1 MSPSRKTL
9 ASLLAALGF
18 SLAVGAPVAAETDPK
33 FVFAKPDEPPKPGAP
48 PPPAV
53 EWKAQA
59 KAGLNVTT
67 GNSQTTNGTGGISVS
82 RKQGNNKLALDGA
95 IAYGKSNILTP
106 VIDPA
111 APTTITDLRRTS
123 VTATNNW
130 FAKGRYDRFFTANN
144 AGYATALTAADRIA
158 GKTFMG
164 GGQIGYSRQLRKDE
178 KHLLVA
184 ELGYDFSYESYVA
197 QLTKVIDPVSI
208 HSARLFV
215 GETLKLS
222 PATGITAS
230 VEAFFNLN
238 KESKAISVDNAM
250 PGVDPFKD
258 TRVIG
263 KLGFSTTLFRSL
275 SAAVGFTLRYD
286 QNPAPR
292 PIPSGS
298 PAGAAYAASFT
309 PFAERTD
316 TMTEVTVIYTFL

>member
-164 GGQIGYSRQLRKDE
+164 GGQIGYRHRHHRQRRGVLQPQQGKQGDQRRQRHAGSRPIQGHARDRQARVLDHVVQEPERRGRVHAPLRPEPGAAPHPVGLAGRGRLRGIVHALRRTDGHDDRSNG
-178 KHLLVA
+178 HL
-184 ELGYDFSYESYVA
+184 
-197 QLTKVIDPVSI
+197 
-208 HSARLFV
+208 H
-215 GETLKLS
+215 LS
-222 PATGITAS
+222 LATAS
-230 VEAFFNLN
+230 EVEAH
-238 KESKAISVDNAM
+238 AAA
-250 PGVDPFKD
+250 
-258 TRVIG
+258 
-263 KLGFSTTLFRSL
+263 FRFPSRR
-275 SAAVGFTLRYD
+275 AAGR
-286 QNPAPR
+286 
-292 PIPSGS
+292 
-298 PAGAAYAASFT
+298 
-309 PFAERTD
+309 
-316 TMTEVTVIYTFL
+316 